1 MLTAPKSGAIFLQAD
16 SEKCKSSMTL
26 PELLD
31 AYIAG
36 RETSPRYR
44 ESLRRSTKKA
54 TAYGLQNVC
63 QLGPEPVNRL
73 LASLPLAATTRHNI
87 RRELLTLWKFA
98 YEEGWA
104 SEPPLRVRRIKA
116 SHAAPEAWAPA
127 DLERMLKLA
136 ERDETVVNRRTGIR
150 VSDVLPAWIT
160 LGFGSGLRL
169 HDMIELRAENYRNGC
184 VAVAAHK
191 TGKVAVRRLS
201 IECRKRIDGLLSRSP
216 DKTVFRWTMPR
227 RRAIKTWREFLDR
240 YQIPGSSKWL
250 RRSAATQMEHDEPGS
265 AAKWLDHSNPQV
277 ARKHYIDQTL
287 LGAAPTPRTP
297 W

>member
-1 MLTAPKSGAIFLQAD
+1 
-16 SEKCKSSMTL
+16 MTL
-26 PELLD
+26 LELLD

-36 RETSPRYR
+36 REASPRYR
-44 ESLRRSTKKA
+44 ESLRRTVRKA
-54 TAYGLQNVC
+54 TAYGLRNVC
-63 QLGPEPVNRL
+63 QLAPVAVNQL
-73 LASLPLAATTRHNI
+73 LVSLPLAATTRHNI
-87 RRELLTLWKFA
+87 RRELLTLWRFA
-98 YEEGWA
+98 YEEGLT

-116 SHAAPEAWAPA
+116 SHAVPEAWAPD
-127 DLERMLKLA
+127 DLQRMLRLA
-136 ERDETVVNRRTGIR
+136 EEDEAVVNRRTGVRLNEII
-150 VSDVLPAWIT
+150 PAWIT
-160 LGFGSGLRL
+160 LGFESGLRL

-184 VAVAAHK
+184 VAVKAHK

-201 IECRKRIDGLLSRSP
+201 IECRRRLDNLIAKSP
-216 DKTVFRWTMPR
+216 DGTVFRWTLPR

-250 RRSAATQMEHDEPGS
+250 RRSAATQMEADEPGS

-287 LGAAPTPRTP
+287 LGSAPIPRTP